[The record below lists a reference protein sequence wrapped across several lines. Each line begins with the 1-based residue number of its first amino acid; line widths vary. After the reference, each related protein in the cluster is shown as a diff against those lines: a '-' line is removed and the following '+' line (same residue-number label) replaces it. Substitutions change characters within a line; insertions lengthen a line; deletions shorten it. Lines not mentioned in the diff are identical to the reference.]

1 MSTVGVVGIGNM
13 GWPIAQ
19 RLLDLGYAVR
29 VRDLV
34 PAREATARTAGAQ
47 VCTGP
52 AALAVG
58 CDAVI
63 VVVVNAAQTAEV
75 LFGTG
80 GAANALRPGAALVLC
95 PTIAPT
101 DTQRFAERLAAL
113 GIDAIDAPM
122 SGGPARARD
131 GTMSL
136 MVACSDAVFERHR
149 ALLQNLSSQLFRVGD
164 RPGAGAKTK
173 LVNNLLAAINLAGA
187 AEALA
192 LATRLGLDAA
202 RTLDVI
208 ERSSGQSWIGSERLR
223 RALAGDLTPR
233 AHMALLAKDSALAL
247 DAAQAQGVDPALGR
261 VVAALLARA
270 CADGLEQADDAALY
284 DWLLGP
290 GAEPPQGGAGPLGGR
305 AR

>member
-1 MSTVGVVGIGNM
+1 MSTVGVIGIGNM

-19 RLLDLGYAVR
+19 RLLELGHAVR

-34 PAREATARTAGAQ
+34 AAREAAADAAGAT
-47 VCTGP
+47 VCETP
-52 AALAVG
+52 AALAAG

-63 VVVVNAAQTAEV
+63 VVVVNAAQTADV
-75 LFGTG
+75 LFGGDGAAGALRAG
-80 GAANALRPGAALVLC
+80 GAVFLC
-95 PTIAPT
+95 PTIAPG
-101 DTQRFAERLAAL
+101 DTERFAQRLDAL
-113 GIDAIDAPM
+113 GVDTIDAPM

-136 MVACSDAVFERHR
+136 MVACDDVVFERHR
-149 ALLQNLSSQLFRVGD
+149 ALLQDLSSQLFRVGD

-202 RTLDVI
+202 RTLEVI

-247 DAAQAQGVDPALGR
+247 DAAQAQGMDPALGR

-284 DWLLGP
+284 RWLLKTEP
-290 GAEPPQGGAGPLGGR
+290 AAPPAEIAP
-305 AR
+305 

>member
-1 MSTVGVVGIGNM
+1 MATIGVIGIGNM

-19 RLLDLGYAVR
+19 RLLERGHAVR
-29 VRDLV
+29 VRDLDA
-34 PAREATARTAGAQ
+34 AREATASQAGAT
-47 VCTGP
+47 VCKTS
-52 AALAVG
+52 AALAAG

-63 VVVVNAAQTAEV
+63 VVVVNAAQTADV
-75 LFGTG
+75 LFGAD
-80 GAANALRPGAALVLC
+80 GAAHALRAGAALLLC
-95 PTIAPT
+95 PTIAPG
-101 DTQRFAERLAAL
+101 DTERFAQRLAER
-113 GIDAIDAPM
+113 GIDTIDAPM
-122 SGGPARARD
+122 SGGPARARA

-136 MVACSDAVFERHR
+136 MVACADAVFERHR
-149 ALLQNLSSQLFRVGD
+149 ALLQDLSSQLFRVGD

-247 DAAQAQGVDPALGR
+247 DAAQAQGMDPTLGR

-284 DWLLGP
+284 RWLLMTESP
-290 GAEPPQGGAGPLGGR
+290 PAAPPAETVP
-305 AR
+305 